1 MHDTAYEHGRLFFE
15 LYWQPSFEV
24 VVDLGSQDVNGSL
37 RDHCPPGS
45 RYVGLD
51 MEPGPGVDIVVEPGA
66 TLPFADASVD
76 VVVSTSTFEHDI
88 FFWETFLEL
97 ARVVRPGGLVYMDAP
112 SNNDF
117 HRYPLDCWRFYPDA
131 GIALAKWAAA
141 RGVPIELV
149 ESFVAKPGEAGWAD
163 FVAVFHK
170 PSTEQPLQRSGRIA
184 DRTTAANIF
193 DGSATHLEAEQQ
205 QTYEALELARLR
217 DALGQAQA
225 EASRHADEV
234 SALRA
239 RIRRLSAAKRS
250 AEDAL
255 RKVRTSRS
263 WRATAPLRRASGV
276 VRRRRRLSGRPRP

>member
-15 LYWQPSFEV
+15 LYWQPSFDV

-37 RDHCPPGS
+37 RDHCPPGA

-51 MEPGPGVDIVVEPGA
+51 MEPGPGVDVVVEPGA

-76 VVVSTSTFEHDI
+76 VVVSTSAFEHDV

-97 ARVVRPGGLVYMDAP
+97 ARVIRPGGLMYIDAP

-149 ESFVAKPGEAGWAD
+149 ESFVAKPGEEGWAD
-163 FVAVFHK
+163 FVAVFRK
-170 PSTEQPLQRSGRIA
+170 PTTEPLQRSGRIA
-184 DRTTAANIF
+184 DGTTAANIF
-193 DGSATHLEAEQQ
+193 NGSATHLEAEQQ
-205 QTYEALELARLR
+205 QTYEVLEIARLQEALE
-217 DALGQAQA
+217 QAQA
-225 EASRHADEV
+225 EASRNADKV

-239 RIRRLSAAKRS
+239 RIKRLSAATKS

-255 RKVRTSRS
+255 REIRTSTS
-263 WRATAPLRRASGV
+263 WRATAPLRRASDL
-276 VRRRRRLSGRPRP
+276 VRRR

>member
-24 VVDLGSQDVNGSL
+24 VVELGSQDVNGSL
-37 RDHCPPGS
+37 RDHCPPGA

-51 MEPGPGVDIVVEPGA
+51 MEPGPGVDSVVEPGA
-66 TLPFADASVD
+66 ALPFADESVD
-76 VVVSTSTFEHDI
+76 VVVSTSAFEHDA

-97 ARVVRPGGLVYMDAP
+97 ARVIRPGGLVYIDAP

-131 GIALAKWAAA
+131 GIALAKWAVA

-149 ESFVAKPGEAGWAD
+149 ESFVAKPGESGWAD
-163 FVAVFHK
+163 FVAVFRK
-170 PSTEQPLQRSGRIA
+170 PSTEPLQRSGRMA
-184 DRTTAANIF
+184 DRVTAANIF
-193 DGSATHLEAEQQ
+193 NGSATHLEAEQQ
-205 QTYEALELARLR
+205 RTYEVLEIARLR
-217 DALGQAQA
+217 DALAQAHA
-225 EASRHADEV
+225 EASRNADEV

-239 RIRRLSAAKRS
+239 RIERLSAASES

-255 RKVRTSRS
+255 HEIRASTS
-263 WRATAPLRRASGV
+263 WRATAPIRRASDLL
-276 VRRRRRLSGRPRP
+276 RRR